1 MCVEREGI
9 DSATKEKALCVMAKR
24 KVKPTDRRLT
34 FVLGKGLLLLWEI
47 PADVSF
53 SLLLHCP

>member
-1 MCVEREGI
+1 
-9 DSATKEKALCVMAKR
+9 MAIR

-34 FVLGKGLLLLWEI
+34 FVLGKGLLLLWKI